1 MRPSP
6 LARLRQV
13 SGVLGSFTCSET
25 GQLLASDMPER
36 YRAAELESTAARL
49 TNLLSTVEDSVHECA
64 SVRLAFAEHQIF
76 VRRYRRGL
84 LCVLTLA
91 EPDQQMLRETESL
104 VIDQLLSP

>member
-1 MRPSP
+1 MRASP
-6 LARLRQV
+6 LARLRLV
-13 SGVLGSFTCSET
+13 SGVVGSFTCAET

-36 YRAAELESTAARL
+36 YSAAELESTAARL
-49 TNLLSTVEDSVHECA
+49 TTLLSTVEDSVHECS

-91 EPDQQMLRETESL
+91 EPDRQMLRETESL
-104 VIDQLLSP
+104 VIDQLLAP

>member
-13 SGVLGSFTCSET
+13 SGVVGSFTCAET

-36 YRAAELESTAARL
+36 YSAADLESTAARL
-49 TNLLSTVEDSVHECA
+49 TNLLSTVEDSVHECS

-91 EPDQQMLRETESL
+91 EPDQQLLRVTESW
-104 VIDQLLSP
+104 VIDQLLAR

>member
-1 MRPSP
+1 MRQSP

-13 SGVLGSFTCSET
+13 SGVVGSFTCAET

-36 YRAAELESTAARL
+36 YSTADLESTAARL
-49 TNLLSTVEDSVHECA
+49 TNLLSTVEDSVHECS
-64 SVRLAFAEHQIF
+64 SVRLAFAQHQIF

-91 EPDQQMLRETESL
+91 EPDQQLLRETESL
-104 VIDQLLSP
+104 VIDQLLAP